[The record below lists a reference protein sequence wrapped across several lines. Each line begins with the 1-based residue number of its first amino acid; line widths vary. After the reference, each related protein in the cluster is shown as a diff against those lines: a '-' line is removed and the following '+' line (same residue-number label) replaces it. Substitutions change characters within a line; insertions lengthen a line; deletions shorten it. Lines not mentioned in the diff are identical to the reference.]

1 MADVMP
7 AETDRGQ
14 LFLVGALGLA
24 VTFLVLALVMNG
36 VIYTENV
43 SARDLGTSTAPVI
56 EYEVEAREVAER
68 LVAGER
74 GGASYDQMEA
84 NVTGGLANWSG
95 AAQPFGA
102 LGGDVVAIE
111 NSTASN
117 GTELNQSPSR
127 EFTDEGGTASWVL
140 ATDVTTRGAWMV
152 ATPSV
157 TVSDIETEG
166 FGNLTHSSGPFHLNV
181 TDGSTTETV
190 FLYENGSGDACVA
203 VFENGS
209 HEADGCVPGGSLRV
223 DLVNGTYEDV
233 STGDETELREL
244 RVFDRVGE
252 GHDLEFGNGD
262 AADGTYEFVVDAER
276 GSANVNDAGFN
287 DGTGAGSPRAVRALY
302 DVEFDLTYRSGN
314 VRYEATIRIAPGEP
328 EYE

>member
-43 SARDLGTSTAPVI
+43 SARDLGTSTAPAI
-56 EYEVEAREVAER
+56 EFEGEAREVAGR

-74 GGASYDQMEA
+74 GGAGYAEMEA
-84 NVTGGLANWSG
+84 NATSGLANWSG

-102 LGGDVVAIE
+102 VEGDIVAME
-111 NSTASN
+111 NSTATS
-117 GTELNQSPSR
+117 GTELNQTPSR
-127 EFTDEGGTASWVL
+127 AFTDVGGAASWTL
-140 ATDVTTRGAWMV
+140 ASDVTTRGAWV
-152 ATPSV
+152 EATPSA
-157 TVSDIETEG
+157 TVSDVETES
-166 FGNLTHSSGPFHLNV
+166 FGDLTGSSGPFHLNV

-190 FLYENGSGDACVA
+190 FLYGNGSGDACVA

-209 HEADGCVPGGSLRV
+209 HEADGCVSGGSVRV

-233 STGDETELREL
+233 STGDETELQEL

-252 GHDLEFGNGD
+252 GHDLEFGNGN
-262 AADGTYEFVVDAER
+262 AADGGYEFVVDAER
-276 GSANVNDAGFN
+276 GSANVHDAGFN
-287 DGTGAGSPRAVRALY
+287 AGPSAGSPRAVRVLY
-302 DVEFDLTYRSGN
+302 DVEFDLTYRSAN
-314 VRYEATIRIAPGEP
+314 VRYEATIRVAPGEP